1 MKRFRPVSDP
11 SVVPVPGADAA
22 LSLRGFSLSYR
33 VPGGRLKTVF
43 EGVDLDLPA
52 GRFYLII
59 GPSGSGKSTLLRLLT
74 GLWEAREA
82 APRYVGAAAVLGKSV
97 TDGYPVSLRGEV
109 TAVLQDE
116 GLLDELSPRANV
128 RLALRAAGRP
138 RQLDLALLGQAG
150 LAEPPGEVAA
160 LSGGMRKRVAVARAL
175 AAEPRLCVFD
185 EPTAGLDPA
194 SAREIANLL
203 AQTHAAASGARTTF
217 VVTHD
222 VDAFLGVVDAVLCL
236 EPHRR
241 GLALVAPDEVD
252 PSGET
257 TKAHRAAP
265 PAPLVRDDDDD
276 LPGVGKLRALL
287 LSTAGVMATL
297 GEALYRLPPVY
308 PGLVARTALRFTL
321 EPIAFACLGSSV
333 IGGLATYFALQ
344 NNPLEG
350 AFTSQVITGSGKVLS
365 AVLIPLMVGFF
376 FTARMAAGAAARVG
390 TMKRSNQVAAL
401 RLMGIHPADY
411 LLTPM
416 LWGMVIAMPIVTAAG
431 LVCAA
436 LASLL
441 ASKMV
446 TGVHPHG
453 WALAFF
459 NTVDGRDLEFGLL
472 KTLLSGLL
480 VALLTYHLGT
490 GPKRSGQDVGEAVN
504 SAIVGGMV
512 LVLLVHGGLTLV
524 QF

>member
-1 MKRFRPVSDP
+1 VTAAAPAASDGP
-11 SVVPVPGADAA
+11 ALAA
-22 LSLRGFSLSYR
+22 LSLRGFALAYR

-43 EGVDLDLPA
+43 EGVDLDVPA

-74 GLWEAREA
+74 GLWESREA
-82 APRYVGAAAVLGKSV
+82 APRYAGEASVLGRSV
-97 TDGYPVSLRGEV
+97 IHGYPAALRGEV

-128 RLALRAAGRP
+128 RMALRAAGRS
-138 RQLDLALLGQAG
+138 RKLDIALLGQAG
-150 LAEPPGEVAA
+150 LPDPPAEVAS

-194 SAREIANLL
+194 SARDIANLL
-203 AQTHAAASGARTTF
+203 KQTHTAAAGARTTF

-241 GLALVAPDEVD
+241 ALVMVPPSEVD

-257 TKAHRAAP
+257 TKANRLAP
-265 PAPLVRDDDDD
+265 PSEQPDENDAI
-276 LPGVGKLRALL
+276 PGLSRARALL
-287 LSTAGVMATL
+287 LSVAGAVSTC

-333 IGGLATYFALQ
+333 IGGLATYFALR

-350 AFTSQVITGSGKVLS
+350 AFISQVITGSGKVLT

-431 LVCAA
+431 LAGAA

-441 ASKMV
+441 AARMV
-446 TGVHPHG
+446 TGIHPHG
-453 WALAFF
+453 WAMAFF
-459 NTVDGRDLEFGLL
+459 NTVDARDLEFGLL

-480 VALLTYHLGT
+480 VAVLTYHLGT

-512 LVLLVHGGLTLV
+512 LVLAVHGSLTLV